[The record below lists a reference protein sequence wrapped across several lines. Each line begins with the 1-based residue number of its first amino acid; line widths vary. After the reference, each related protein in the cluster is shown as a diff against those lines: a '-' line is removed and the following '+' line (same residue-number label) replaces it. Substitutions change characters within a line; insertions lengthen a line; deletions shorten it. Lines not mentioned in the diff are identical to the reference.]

1 MLAELMAANAAFAV
15 IKTSLQNGSEIASCG
30 AKLGEYFGLKA
41 ELSKKASAKGSDSEE
56 FWALESLRE
65 AEAELKTLLIYCG
78 RPFAPAIG
86 TALGGPL
93 GGMAVSALA
102 KQFGVADEVEA
113 VTKAIMADPEAE
125 AKIKQLEHD
134 KFKAILADKDSAR
147 KREMAVVQSD
157 SAPTINKI
165 VTPALALGVTGL
177 SFVLFAVLIFVEVK
191 PEAKDILIYI
201 LGVLSAAV
209 TQILSYYFGSSVG
222 SKDKGDQLRGV
233 IK

>member
-1 MLAELMAANAAFAV
+1 MNDLISMV
-15 IKTSLQNGSEIASCG
+15 
-30 AKLGEYFGLKA
+30 
-41 ELSKKASAKGSDSEE
+41 SK
-56 FWALESLRE
+56 
-65 AEAELKTLLIYCG
+65 
-78 RPFAPAIG
+78 FAPSIA
-86 TALGGPL
+86 TALGSPL
-93 GGMAVSALA
+93 AGMAVSALA
-102 KQFGVADEVEA
+102 SRFNVADDVEA

-209 TQILSYYFGSSVG
+209 TQILSYYFGSSMG

>member
-1 MLAELMAANAAFAV
+1 MNDLISMV
-15 IKTSLQNGSEIASCG
+15 
-30 AKLGEYFGLKA
+30 
-41 ELSKKASAKGSDSEE
+41 SK
-56 FWALESLRE
+56 
-65 AEAELKTLLIYCG
+65 
-78 RPFAPAIG
+78 FAPAIG

-222 SKDKGDQLRGV
+222 SKDKGDQLRGIV
-233 IK
+233 K

>member
-1 MLAELMAANAAFAV
+1 MMNELISMV
-15 IKTSLQNGSEIASCG
+15 
-30 AKLGEYFGLKA
+30 
-41 ELSKKASAKGSDSEE
+41 SK
-56 FWALESLRE
+56 
-65 AEAELKTLLIYCG
+65 
-78 RPFAPAIG
+78 FAPAIG

-102 KQFGVADEVEA
+102 KQFGVADEVAA
-113 VTKAIMADPEAE
+113 VTKAIQADPEA
-125 AKIKQLEHD
+125 ALKLKQLEHD

-209 TQILSYYFGSSVG
+209 TQILSYYFGSSMG

>member
-1 MLAELMAANAAFAV
+1 MNDLISMV
-15 IKTSLQNGSEIASCG
+15 
-30 AKLGEYFGLKA
+30 
-41 ELSKKASAKGSDSEE
+41 SK
-56 FWALESLRE
+56 
-65 AEAELKTLLIYCG
+65 
-78 RPFAPAIG
+78 FAPSIA
-86 TALGGPL
+86 TALGSPL
-93 GGMAVSALA
+93 AGMAVSALA
-102 KQFGVADEVEA
+102 SRLGVEDEVEA
-113 VTKAIMADPEAE
+113 VTKAIKADPEAE